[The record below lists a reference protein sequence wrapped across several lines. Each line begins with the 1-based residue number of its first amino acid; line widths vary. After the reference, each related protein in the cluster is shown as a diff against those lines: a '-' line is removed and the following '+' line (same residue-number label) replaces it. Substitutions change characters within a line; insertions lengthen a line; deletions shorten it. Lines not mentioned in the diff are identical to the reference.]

1 MTSIPQLRK
10 DIAHL
15 QDKVKNLSLELQQ
28 EREKPVQIKEV
39 VKEVPREIIK
49 YVTKEV
55 PIQKVKVVTVK
66 DDAEIDRLKKDISDL
81 KNKLFKEVSKPPV
94 VKTVVIKEPVEVI
107 KFVDREGKVPSIK
120 VVEKEVKGPKEV
132 VTKEIERIV
141 YKDNPKHIEMI
152 NKLKD
157 MLNAN

>member
-81 KNKLFKEVSKPPV
+81 KNKL
-94 VKTVVIKEPVEVI
+94 
-107 KFVDREGKVPSIK
+107 
-120 VVEKEVKGPKEV
+120 
-132 VTKEIERIV
+132 
-141 YKDNPKHIEMI
+141 
-152 NKLKD
+152 
-157 MLNAN
+157 

>member
-1 MTSIPQLRK
+1 M
-10 DIAHL
+10 
-15 QDKVKNLSLELQQ
+15 
-28 EREKPVQIKEV
+28 
-39 VKEVPREIIK
+39 
-49 YVTKEV
+49 
-55 PIQKVKVVTVK
+55 
-66 DDAEIDRLKKDISDL
+66 
-81 KNKLFKEVSKPPV
+81 
-94 VKTVVIKEPVEVI
+94 
-107 KFVDREGKVPSIK
+107 PSIK